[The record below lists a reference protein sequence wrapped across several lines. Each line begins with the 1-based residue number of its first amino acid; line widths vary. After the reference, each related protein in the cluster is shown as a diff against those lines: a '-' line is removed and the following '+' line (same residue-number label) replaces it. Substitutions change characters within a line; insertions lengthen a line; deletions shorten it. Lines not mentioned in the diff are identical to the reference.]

1 MAYLTFG
8 LKINYIQ
15 MKEVIYVLLI
25 IFCCMS
31 CSTNYNYEIAGT
43 VKDNSLNG
51 EYIYLQEINQDELVT
66 LDSALV
72 THAKFTFKGNQ
83 EMPVI
88 RELSFPK
95 QDLNN
100 FSPVVFVLQSGKLT
114 ARIDTVSTVTGTE
127 QNDRLQKYFHEL
139 NYYQT
144 RINDLVSQYQLLTIS
159 DEVNSIQNA
168 FQEWYDSIRDELNKL
183 SYDFILINSNSVA
196 GGLVFLQSYS
206 QLTPNQVETILH
218 SAGPDFRSIYG
229 VNIVEEQL
237 RREKKVAVGNEYID
251 FTMNNATGE
260 PVTLSS
266 FMGKGNWVLLD
277 FWASWCLPCEQDLPF
292 IQKIYSEFGNKELTI
307 VGISLDTNR
316 TSWLN
321 SLSINDTPWTQLS
334 DLKGWESEAAIVYG
348 IQTLPYTILINP
360 DGIIS
365 ARGIRYQS
373 LGEELKKLFSDQSG
387 S

>member
-1 MAYLTFG
+1 
-8 LKINYIQ
+8 

-25 IFCCMS
+25 IFCCIG
-31 CSTNYNYEIAGT
+31 CSANYNYEIAGT
-43 VKDNSLNG
+43 VKDSSLDG
-51 EYIYLQEINQDELVT
+51 EYIYLQEISEDELVT
-66 LDSALV
+66 IDSALV

-144 RINDLVSQYQLLTIS
+144 RINDLVSQYQLLTLS
-159 DEVNSIQNA
+159 DEVNDSIQNA

-218 SAGPDFRSIYG
+218 SAGPDFRSIHG

-237 RREKKVAVGNEYID
+237 RREKQVAVGNQYID
-251 FTMNNATGE
+251 FTMNNAVGE

-266 FMGKGNWVLLD
+266 FIGKGNWVLLD

-292 IQKIYSEFGNKELTI
+292 IQKIYKEFGNKGLTI

-316 TSWLN
+316 ASWLR

-373 LGEELKKLFSDQSG
+373 LGEELQKLFSDQSG